1 MKAEKIT
8 SKQGKINV
16 PDYPII
22 PFIEGDGVGVDIW
35 KASQPV
41 FNAAIEMVYG
51 SKRKVEWKEIYAGEK
66 ANAKFGSFLPDETLK
81 EIKDRTIA
89 IKGPLGTPTGGGIR
103 SINVA
108 LRQIFD
114 LYACIRPIR
123 YFDGVPAPVK
133 HPEKVDMTIFRENT
147 EDVYSGIEWES
158 NSPEAKKLIAFLQTE
173 LKSKAI
179 VAESGIGIKPISPM
193 GSKRLVRSAIQFAI
207 AQKKPSVTLVHKGNI
222 QKFTEGAFMKWGFE
236 VAAQEFANETI
247 TETEVFEKHGG
258 KTPAGKILIKER
270 IADAMFQQALLRPDE
285 YSVLATTNLNGDYL
299 SDALIAQVGGLGLGP
314 GANVG
319 TDIAM
324 FEATHGTAPKHA
336 GKDTIN
342 PGSLILSG
350 VMMFEHMGWND
361 VADLITRGLQSTIA
375 QKKVTYDLE
384 RQMQGATLLKCS
396 EFGQAIVE
404 NMRNS

>member
-1 MKAEKIT
+1 MKPEKVT
-8 SKQGKINV
+8 SKSGKINV

-41 FNAAIEMVYG
+41 FNAAIEIAYG
-51 SKRKVEWKEIYAGEK
+51 SKKKVEWKEIYAGEK
-66 ANAKFGSFLPDETLK
+66 AFAKFGSFLPDETLK
-81 EIKDRTIA
+81 EIKDHTIA

-158 NSPEAKKLIAFLQTE
+158 NSPEAKKLIQFLKTE
-173 LKSKAI
+173 LKSKDI
-179 VAESGIGIKPISPM
+179 VAESGIGIKPVSPM

-236 VAAQEFANETI
+236 VAAQEFAKETI
-247 TETEVFEKHGG
+247 TETESLEKHGG
-258 KTPAGKILIKER
+258 KAPAGKIVIKER

-336 GKDTIN
+336 GKDSIN

-350 VMMFEHMGWND
+350 VMMFEHMGWHE
-361 VADLITRGLQSTIA
+361 VANLITKGLQTTIS

-396 EFGQAIVE
+396 EFGQAIVA
-404 NMRNS
+404 NMRQL

>member
-1 MKAEKIT
+1 MKSEKIT
-8 SKQGKINV
+8 STSGKINV

-35 KASQPV
+35 RASEPV
-41 FNAAIEMVYG
+41 FNSAVEIAYG
-51 SKRKVEWKEIYAGEK
+51 GKKKIEWKEIYAGEK
-66 ANAKFGSFLPDETLK
+66 ANAKFGSFLPEETLK
-81 EIKDRTIA
+81 EIKDHTIA

-133 HPEKVDMTIFRENT
+133 HPEKVNMTIFRENT

-158 NSPEAKKLIAFLQTE
+158 GTPEAKKLIEFLKKE
-173 LKSKAI
+173 LKSKDI
-179 VAESGIGIKPISPM
+179 NSESGVGIKPISPM

-207 AQKKPSVTLVHKGNI
+207 AQKKPSVTLIHKGNI

-236 VAAQEFANETI
+236 VAEQEFANETI
-247 TETEVFEKHGG
+247 TETQVFEKHGG
-258 KTPAGKILIKER
+258 KAPAGKIVIKER

-336 GKDTIN
+336 GKDSIN

-350 VMMFEHMGWND
+350 VMMFEHMGWHE
-361 VADLITRGLQSTIA
+361 VARLITNGLQSTIA
-375 QKKVTYDLE
+375 QKKLPMIWKD
-384 RQMQGATLLKCS
+384 KCKAQH
-396 EFGQAIVE
+396 F
-404 NMRNS
+404 

>member
-1 MKAEKIT
+1 MKPEKV
-8 SKQGKINV
+8 SSQNGKINV

-41 FNAAIEMVYG
+41 FDTAIEIAYG
-51 SKRKVEWKEIYAGEK
+51 NKKKVEWKEIYAGEK

-81 EIKDRTIA
+81 EIKDHTIA

-158 NSPEAKKLIAFLQTE
+158 NSPEAKKLIQFLKTE
-173 LKSKAI
+173 LKSKDI
-179 VAESGIGIKPISPM
+179 VAESGIGIKPVSPM

-236 VAAQEFANETI
+236 VAAQEFAKETI
-247 TETEVFEKHGG
+247 TETEVTEKHGG
-258 KTPAGKILIKER
+258 KTPAGKIVIKER

-350 VMMFEHMGWND
+350 VMMFEHMGWHD
-361 VADLITRGLQSTIA
+361 VARLITNGLQKTIA

-396 EFGQAIVE
+396 EFGKAIIE
-404 NMRNS
+404 NMKNS

>member
-66 ANAKFGSFLPDETLK
+66 AFAKFGSFLPDETLK
-81 EIKDRTIA
+81 EIKDHTIA

-123 YFDGVPAPVK
+123 YFDGVPAPVR

-299 SDALIAQVGGLGLGP
+299 SDALIAQVGGLGLGARGERGYGHCDVRSNSRYSTQTCRQRHHQSRILDP
-314 GANVG
+314 FGCDDVR
-319 TDIAM
+319 
-324 FEATHGTAPKHA
+324 THG
-336 GKDTIN
+336 
-342 PGSLILSG
+342 
-350 VMMFEHMGWND
+350 
-361 VADLITRGLQSTIA
+361 
-375 QKKVTYDLE
+375 LE
-384 RQMQGATLLKCS
+384 
-396 EFGQAIVE
+396 
-404 NMRNS
+404 

>member
-1 MKAEKIT
+1 
-8 SKQGKINV
+8 
-16 PDYPII
+16 
-22 PFIEGDGVGVDIW
+22 
-35 KASQPV
+35 
-41 FNAAIEMVYG
+41 
-51 SKRKVEWKEIYAGEK
+51 
-66 ANAKFGSFLPDETLK
+66 
-81 EIKDRTIA
+81 
-89 IKGPLGTPTGGGIR
+89 
-103 SINVA
+103 
-108 LRQIFD
+108 
-114 LYACIRPIR
+114 
-123 YFDGVPAPVK
+123 
-133 HPEKVDMTIFRENT
+133 MTIFRENT

-158 NSPEAKKLIAFLQTE
+158 GTPEAKKLIEFLKKE
-173 LKSKAI
+173 LKSKDI
-179 VAESGIGIKPISPM
+179 NSESGVGIKPISPM

-207 AQKKPSVTLVHKGNI
+207 AQKKPSVTLIHKGNI

-236 VAAQEFANETI
+236 VAEQEFANETI
-247 TETEVFEKHGG
+247 TETQVFEKHGG
-258 KTPAGKILIKER
+258 KAPAGKIVIKER

-336 GKDTIN
+336 GKDSIN

-350 VMMFEHMGWND
+350 VMMFEHMGWHE
-361 VADLITRGLQSTIA
+361 VARLITNGLQSTIA

-396 EFGQAIVE
+396 EFGQAIVA
-404 NMRNS
+404 NMRKL

>member
-66 ANAKFGSFLPDETLK
+66 AFAKFGSFLPDETLK
-81 EIKDRTIA
+81 EIKDHTIA

-123 YFDGVPAPVK
+123 YFDGVPAPVR

>member
-1 MKAEKIT
+1 MKSEKIT
-8 SKQGKINV
+8 STSGKINV

-35 KASQPV
+35 RASEPV
-41 FNAAIEMVYG
+41 FNSAVEIAYG
-51 SKRKVEWKEIYAGEK
+51 GKKKIEWKEIYAGEK
-66 ANAKFGSFLPDETLK
+66 ANAKFGSFLPEETLK
-81 EIKDRTIA
+81 EIKDHTIA

-133 HPEKVDMTIFRENT
+133 HPEKVNMTIFRENT

-158 NSPEAKKLIAFLQTE
+158 GTPEAKKLIEFLKKE
-173 LKSKAI
+173 LKSKDI
-179 VAESGIGIKPISPM
+179 NSESGVGIKPISPM

-207 AQKKPSVTLVHKGNI
+207 AQKKPSVTLIHKGNI

-236 VAAQEFANETI
+236 VAEQEFANETI
-247 TETEVFEKHGG
+247 TETQVFEKHGG
-258 KTPAGKILIKER
+258 KAPAGKIVIKER

-336 GKDTIN
+336 GKDSIN

-350 VMMFEHMGWND
+350 VMMFEHMGWHE
-361 VADLITRGLQSTIA
+361 VARLITNGLQSTIA

-396 EFGQAIVE
+396 EFGQAIVA
-404 NMRNS
+404 NMRKL

>member
-1 MKAEKIT
+1 MKPEKVT
-8 SKQGKINV
+8 SKSGQINV

-41 FNAAIEMVYG
+41 FNAAIEIAYG
-51 SKRKVEWKEIYAGEK
+51 SKKKVEWKEIYAGDK
-66 ANAKFGSFLPDETLK
+66 AVAKFGSPLPDETLK
-81 EIKDRTIA
+81 EIKDHTIA

-123 YFDGVPAPVK
+123 YFNGVPAPVK

-158 NSPEAKKLIAFLQTE
+158 NSAEARKLIAFLKTE
-173 LKSKAI
+173 LKSKDI
-179 VAESGIGIKPISPM
+179 NAESGMGIKPISPM

-207 AQKKPSVTLVHKGNI
+207 AQKKPSVTIVHKGNI

-236 VAAQEFANETI
+236 VATQEFAKETI
-247 TETEVFEKHGG
+247 TETEVFEKHAG

-324 FEATHGTAPKHA
+324 FEATHGTAPKHS

-350 VMMFEHMGWND
+350 VMMFDHMGWHE
-361 VADLITRGLQSTIA
+361 VANLITKGLQTTIS

-396 EFGQAIVE
+396 EFGQAIVA
-404 NMRNS
+404 NMRKL

>member
-1 MKAEKIT
+1 MKSEKVT
-8 SKQGKINV
+8 STQGKINV

-41 FNAAIEMVYG
+41 FDAAIEIVYG
-51 SKRKVEWKEIYAGEK
+51 NKKKVEWKEIYAGEK

-81 EIKDRTIA
+81 EIKDHTIA

-158 NSPEAKKLIAFLQTE
+158 NSIEAKKLIAFLQTE

-179 VAESGIGIKPISPM
+179 NAESGIGIKPISPM

-207 AQKKPSVTLVHKGNI
+207 AQKKPSVTIVHKGNI

-258 KTPAGKILIKER
+258 KTPAGKIMIKER

-361 VADLITRGLQSTIA
+361 VATLITRGLQTTIA

-396 EFGQAIVE
+396 EFGKAIVA
-404 NMRNS
+404 NMRNL

>member
-1 MKAEKIT
+1 MKSEKIT
-8 SKQGKINV
+8 STQGKINV

-41 FNAAIEMVYG
+41 FNAAIEIVYG
-51 SKRKVEWKEIYAGEK
+51 NKKKVEWKEIYAGEK

-81 EIKDRTIA
+81 EIKDHTIA

-207 AQKKPSVTLVHKGNI
+207 AQKKPSVTIVHKGNI

-258 KTPAGKILIKER
+258 KTPAGKIMIKER

-350 VMMFEHMGWND
+350 VMMFEHMGWNE
-361 VADLITRGLQSTIA
+361 VASLITKGLQTTIA

-396 EFGQAIVE
+396 EFGQAIVS
-404 NMRNS
+404 NMRSI

>member
-1 MKAEKIT
+1 MKPEKIT
-8 SKQGKINV
+8 SQNGKINV
-16 PDYPII
+16 PDCPII

-41 FNAAIEMVYG
+41 FDAAIEIAHG
-51 SKRKVEWKEIYAGEK
+51 NKKKVQWKEIYAGEK

-81 EIKDRTIA
+81 EIKDHTIA

-123 YFDGVPAPVK
+123 YFEGVPAPVK

-158 NSPEAKKLIAFLQTE
+158 GSPEAVKLINFLKTE
-173 LKSKAI
+173 LKSKDI
-179 VAESGIGIKPISPM
+179 VAGSGIGIKPVSPM

-236 VAAQEFANETI
+236 VAAQEFGNVTI

-258 KTPAGKILIKER
+258 KTPAGKIMIKER

-324 FEATHGTAPKHA
+324 FEAPHGPAPKHA

-361 VADLITRGLQSTIA
+361 VARQITQGLQKTIA

-396 EFGQAIVE
+396 EFGKAIIE
-404 NMRNS
+404 NMKNS

>member
-1 MKAEKIT
+1 MKPEKIT
-8 SKQGKINV
+8 SQNGKINV
-16 PDYPII
+16 PDCPII

-41 FNAAIEMVYG
+41 FDAAIEIAHG
-51 SKRKVEWKEIYAGEK
+51 NKKKVQWKEIYAGEK

-81 EIKDRTIA
+81 EIKDHTIA

-123 YFDGVPAPVK
+123 YFEGVPAPVK

-158 NSPEAKKLIAFLQTE
+158 GSPEAVKLINFLKTE
-173 LKSKAI
+173 LKSKDI
-179 VAESGIGIKPISPM
+179 VAGSGIGIKPVSPM

-236 VAAQEFANETI
+236 VAAQEFGNVTI

-258 KTPAGKILIKER
+258 KTPAGKIMIKER

-361 VADLITRGLQSTIA
+361 VARLITQGLQKTIA

-396 EFGQAIVE
+396 EFGKAIIE
-404 NMRNS
+404 NMKNS

>member
-1 MKAEKIT
+1 MKSEKIT

-41 FNAAIEMVYG
+41 FNAAIEIAYG
-51 SKRKVEWKEIYAGEK
+51 SKKKVEWKEIYAGEK

-81 EIKDRTIA
+81 EIKDHTIA

-114 LYACIRPIR
+114 LYACIRPVR
-123 YFDGVPAPVK
+123 YFEGVPAPVK

-158 NSPEAKKLIAFLQTE
+158 NTPEAKKLINFLQTE

-179 VAESGIGIKPISPM
+179 NAESGIGIKPISPM

-236 VAAQEFANETI
+236 VAAQEFAKETI
-247 TETEVFEKHGG
+247 TETEVTEKHGG

-350 VMMFEHMGWND
+350 VMMFDHMGWHE
-361 VADLITRGLQSTIA
+361 VANLITKGLQTTIA

-396 EFGQAIVE
+396 EFGQAIVS
-404 NMRNS
+404 NMRKL

>member
-1 MKAEKIT
+1 MKSEKVT
-8 SKQGKINV
+8 SQNGKINV

-41 FNAAIEMVYG
+41 FNAAIEIAYG
-51 SKRKVEWKEIYAGEK
+51 TKKKVEWKEIYAGEK

-81 EIKDRTIA
+81 EIKDHTIA

-158 NSPEAKKLIAFLQTE
+158 NSAEAKKLIAYMQTE

-207 AQKKPSVTLVHKGNI
+207 AQKKPSVTIIHKGNI
-222 QKFTEGAFMKWGFE
+222 MKYTEGSFMKWGFE
-236 VAAQEFANETI
+236 VAAQEFADQTI
-247 TETEVFEKHGG
+247 TETEVMEKHGG
-258 KTPAGKILIKER
+258 KAPAGKVVIKER

-336 GKDTIN
+336 GKDSIN

-361 VADLITRGLQSTIA
+361 VGALISRGLQQTIA

-396 EFGQAIVE
+396 EFGQAIVA
-404 NMRNS
+404 NMRKL